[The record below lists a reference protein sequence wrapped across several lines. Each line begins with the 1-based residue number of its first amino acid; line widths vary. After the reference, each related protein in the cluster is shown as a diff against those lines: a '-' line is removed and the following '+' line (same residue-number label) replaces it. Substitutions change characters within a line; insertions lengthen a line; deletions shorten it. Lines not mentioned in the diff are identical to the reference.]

1 MKTNL
6 FKIIAA
12 ISLISSAIFVEA
24 AWTINPVTGK
34 RWRYEITDGTW
45 TLGCNM
51 LDEEGNFTIGDPE
64 STQKIVVNGVEND
77 LDLSTINTDL
87 DTSEMDYTLTEIGS
101 CAFEG
106 YTINNLFIPNTVTN
120 IKDYAFKKSVTG
132 TVTFEEGSQLF
143 RIGSQAFYES
153 QVTSFNLDACTQ
165 LDTVSGEAFRNC
177 SLLTSLSKTGVIY
190 AKIIGSHFA
199 GNSNLLTGDLYF
211 PELVEMTGSDH
222 FKPTKIT
229 SFRAPKLKAVAN
241 YCFDGVSTLEYVELS
256 EVCTVI
262 GDRGFQNCSSLTN
275 ITLFSTIEKIDAYA
289 FSGCSKLVSICETDF
304 PVLNYL
310 GDHAFTKT
318 SSLVQEFNAEIYEGS
333 DTQTYIFED
342 SGITKIYMPNFKKSA
357 TGVFYNMKNLTDITI
372 SSEIES
378 FAGQFLQN
386 ASALTN
392 LTPNVFPKATR
403 VGRYAF
409 GSCEKL
415 EGDYYFPT
423 ATVIDDHA
431 FVNTKAI
438 DSITA
443 DAVVELLPNY
453 NFENCAA
460 TNISLKSVMNIS
472 YGCFQ
477 NAKNLQDLI
486 LNSGITN
493 IAGRAFYNCY
503 FTRITPTK
511 YYNLQQLD
519 SEIFSGASVYNGSID
534 FKGSTAITVLTNH
547 VFAGASNF
555 SEIRLPASITEIEKY
570 CLEKTKSC
578 DIYFYGPRPIIG
590 PSIFKEAKWNTIV
603 VMPEHVDTWTVTDES
618 TTFTPLE
625 DVPAN
630 DLKNDYPT
638 VGKVLGTIRFTTGD
652 STTHWLTK
660 YISPAT
666 MLFIK

>member
-1 MKTNL
+1 MNTKL
-6 FKIIAA
+6 LK
-12 ISLISSAIFVEA
+12 LICSMGLLSTMLVANA

-34 RWRYEITDGTW
+34 NWRYEITDGTW

-64 STQKIVVNGVEND
+64 KTQKIVVNGAEND

-106 YTINNLFIPNTVTN
+106 YTINNLFIPNTVAN
-120 IKDYAFKKSVTG
+120 IKDYAFKNSVNG
-132 TVTFEEGSQLF
+132 IVTLEDESQLL
-143 RIGSQAFYES
+143 RIGTQAFYGS
-153 QVTSFNLDACTQ
+153 NMTSINLDACT
-165 LDTVSGEAFRNC
+165 LLETIGGEAFRNC

-190 AKIIGSHFA
+190 AKTIGTHFA

-229 SFRAPKLKAVAN
+229 GFRAPKLKAVAG

-262 GDRGFQNCSSLTN
+262 GNRGFLNCSSLTN
-275 ITLFSTIEKIDAYA
+275 ITLFSTIEKIDDYA
-289 FSGCSKLVSICETDF
+289 FSGCSKLASICETDF

-310 GDHAFTKT
+310 GDHAFANT
-318 SSLVQEFNAEIYEGS
+318 SSLVQEFNAEMYEGS
-333 DTQTYIFED
+333 DTKTYIFEG

-357 TGVFYNMKNLTDITI
+357 TGVFYKMGNLTDITI
-372 SSEIES
+372 SGELES
-378 FAGQFLQN
+378 FANQFLQN
-386 ASALTN
+386 AYALTN
-392 LTPNVFPKATR
+392 LTPNVFPKATK
-403 VGRYAF
+403 VGNYAF

-423 ATVIDDHA
+423 ATVIADHA

-486 LNSGITN
+486 LNTGITN

-511 YYNLQQLD
+511 YYNLQNLD

-534 FKGSTAITVLTNH
+534 FKGSTAITVLKNH

-555 SEIRLPASITEIEKY
+555 SEIKLPASITEIEKY
-570 CLEKTKSC
+570 SLEKTKSC

-660 YISPAT
+660 YISPT
-666 MLFIK
+666 TLISIR